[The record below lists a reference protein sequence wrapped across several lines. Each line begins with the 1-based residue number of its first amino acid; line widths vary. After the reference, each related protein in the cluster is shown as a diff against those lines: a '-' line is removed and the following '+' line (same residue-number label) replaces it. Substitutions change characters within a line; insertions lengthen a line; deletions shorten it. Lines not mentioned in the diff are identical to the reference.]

1 MTTAVLAQAGADRHF
16 TVGVTGMTC
25 AACAGRIERVLKRVP
40 GVAAANVNLA
50 TEIAQ
55 VDGDTRVTPAAVE
68 AAIARAGHGT
78 RPLDH
83 SGVPEDRGK
92 LQRELISILIG
103 VVLTLPLIAPM
114 VVELAGGHLM
124 LPAWWQLALATPI
137 QFWLGAPFYRGAWK
151 ALRGG
156 TANMDVL
163 VALGTSAAF
172 GLSLYLMAGS
182 GIHLYFESAAV
193 IIVLVRLGKWLEA
206 RAKRRTLKAPEALE
220 SLRPTEAVVRRDGQ
234 DVAVPEAR

>member
-1 MTTAVLAQAGADRHF
+1 MTALDISTARADRHF
-16 TVGVTGMTC
+16 TIGVTGMTC

-55 VDGDTRVTPAAVE
+55 VQV
-68 AAIARAGHGT
+68 
-78 RPLDH
+78 
-83 SGVPEDRGK
+83 
-92 LQRELISILIG
+92 
-103 VVLTLPLIAPM
+103 
-114 VVELAGGHLM
+114 
-124 LPAWWQLALATPI
+124 
-137 QFWLGAPFYRGAWK
+137 WLGAPFYQGAWK

-172 GLSLYLMAGS
+172 GLSLYLMAGG

-206 RAKRRTLKAPEALE
+206 RAKRHTLKALEALE
-220 SLRPTEAVVRRDGQ
+220 SLRPTEALVRRDSA
-234 DVAVPEAR
+234 DVTIPVAAL

>member
-1 MTTAVLAQAGADRHF
+1 
-16 TVGVTGMTC
+16 MTC

-55 VDGDTRVTPAAVE
+55 VDGDARVTSAAVE
-68 AAIARAGHGT
+68 AAIAKAGYGT
-78 RPLDH
+78 RPVDH
-83 SGVPEDRGK
+83 SGAPEDQGK
-92 LQRELISILIG
+92 LQRELISILVG
-103 VVLTLPLIAPM
+103 AVLTLPLIAPM
-114 VVELAGGHLM
+114 LVELAGGHLM
-124 LPAWWQLALATPI
+124 LSAWWQLALATPV

-172 GLSLYLMAGS
+172 GLQPLSDGGRRRVIS
-182 GIHLYFESAAV
+182 ISNSAAV

-206 RAKRRTLKAPEALE
+206 RAKRRT
-220 SLRPTEAVVRRDGQ
+220 RR
-234 DVAVPEAR
+234 RSRR